1 MKSVAVKV
9 SASGRLHLPSEVRK
23 ALGLKGPGHVV
34 ITVADG
40 SVTLTTMAENLARI
54 RALARPYA
62 PKDRFAS
69 EELIAERRE
78 EARRESADP
87 PGTSGD
93 RKRGAKRRA
102 GV

>member
-40 SVTLTTMAENLARI
+40 SATLTTMAENLARI

-62 PKDRFAS
+62 PKDRLAS

-87 PGTSGD
+87 PGTRGD
-93 RKRGAKRRA
+93 RKPGAKRRA
-102 GV
+102 GG

>member
-1 MKSVAVKV
+1 MRSVAVKV

-34 ITVADG
+34 ITIEDG
-40 SVTLTTMAENLARI
+40 RATLTTMAENLARI

-62 PKDRFAS
+62 PKGRLAS

-78 EARRESADP
+78 EARREAAEPQAAPKSELP
-87 PGTSGD
+87 VQ
-93 RKRGAKRRA
+93 RRTN
-102 GV
+102 